1 MLSSKIVKQIAI
13 PAILSIVFL
22 GLLMIDLTQW
32 LLVGGFIV
40 TTFSWFLAIYF
51 INASGRNNLSDTDFE
66 ADMNVA
72 FQSEMKKIGDA
83 IESILNEESAHVH
96 EHINRI
102 RGLIQDSTLLL
113 QESFANVVSQTK
125 SQSNMAL
132 SFVEGLGKNQ
142 EIEAAN
148 DAEKSFNFKNF
159 VNHVDEILQGYVE
172 LLVDISDKS
181 ISAIHKINDMTRHM
195 ESMFSILDSV
205 QKLAEQTNL
214 LALNAAI
221 EAARA
226 GEVGRG
232 FAVVADEVRSLSV
245 TSASLNHEI
254 RIKIQMA
261 KTSMADVNAEVGAI
275 ASLDINSAIEGRLNI
290 DSMLT
295 KIEAFNRKTE
305 AMLGNLTQAT
315 SSIEVEINNSIR
327 ALQFEDIISQLSDHI
342 QQRLGHIR
350 EVASVSHVDMAQAQ
364 DIPQLHSVAERLDKM
379 RQDFRAQNLAQKV
392 EQNSMDEGE
401 VELF

>member
-1 MLSSKIVKQIAI
+1 MLSSKIVKQVAI

>member
-13 PAILSIVFL
+13 PAVLSIVFL
-22 GLLMIDLTQW
+22 GLLMVNVSQW
-32 LLVGGFIV
+32 LLVIGFLI
-40 TTFSWFLAIYF
+40 TTFAWGFSVYSL
-51 INASGRNNLSDTDFE
+51 SGSGANQSSNLEIKSGISAT
-66 ADMNVA
+66 

-96 EHINRI
+96 EHISRI

-113 QESFANVVSQTK
+113 QESFSNVVSQTK
-125 SQSNMAL
+125 SQSSMAM

-142 EIEAAN
+142 ELDAAH
-148 DAEKSFNFKNF
+148 DADKSFNFKNF

-254 RIKIQMA
+254 RIKIEMA

-295 KIEAFNRKTE
+295 KIEEFNRKTE
-305 AMLGNLTQAT
+305 TMLGSLTQAT
-315 SSIEVEINNSIR
+315 TSIEIEINNSIR

-342 QQRLGHIR
+342 QQRLDHIN

-364 DIPQLHSVAERLDKM
+364 DVPQLHSVAERLDKM
-379 RQDFRAQNLAQKV
+379 REEFRAQNLAQKV

>member
-1 MLSSKIVKQIAI
+1 MLSSKIVKQVAI

-32 LLVGGFIV
+32 LLIGGFIV

>member
-1 MLSSKIVKQIAI
+1 MLSSKIVKQVAI

-32 LLVGGFIV
+32 LLIGGFIV

-275 ASLDINSAIEGRLNI
+275 ASLDINSAIEGWLNI

>member
-1 MLSSKIVKQIAI
+1 
-13 PAILSIVFL
+13 
-22 GLLMIDLTQW
+22 MIDLTQW